1 MLAPAEAAKLDALRI
16 RVVAVKPGD
25 SEQSLARRMRGVDR
39 PLELFRTLND
49 LRPGEVLPV
58 GTKVKIVED

>member
-1 MLAPAEAAKLDALRI
+1 
-16 RVVAVKPGD
+16 VAVKPGD
-25 SEQSLARRMRGVDR
+25 SEQSLARKMRGVDR